1 MNQTYLKTAKLMTQ
15 VLALIAEEESFAL
28 KGGTAL
34 NLFVQDLPRLSVDID
49 LTNLPM
55 ENRDTSLKNIS
66 EALLRLSERIQK
78 VFSPQQITPSILK
91 EGGRKN
97 IFKLQMFKDGLL
109 VKIEPNLVFRGT
121 VFTIEMLKLRPK
133 AEKLLESSVLM
144 KVLSNADLYAGK
156 ICAAL
161 SRQHPRD
168 LFDLS
173 ILQKTGGLT
182 NEIKQAFIVY
192 LASGNK
198 PMHEML
204 SPNWKNH
211 ENLFEEEFSGMTVE
225 DLTWE
230 EIRDEGKLILAQIKK
245 SLTKDE
251 QDFLLSIK
259 QGTPRWELM
268 PFEHLKN
275 LPSLQWKIMNVQKMK
290 PSSQKEARKKLEK
303 ALKI

>member
-1 MNQTYLKTAKLMTQ
+1 MTQ
-15 VLALIAEEESFAL
+15 VLALVAEEERFAL

-49 LTNLPM
+49 LTYLPM

-91 EGGRKN
+91 EGGRQN

-121 VFTIEMLKLRPK
+121 VFPVEMLKLRPK
-133 AEKLLESSVLM
+133 AEKLLESSVMM

-168 LFDLS
+168 LFDLR
-173 ILQKTGGLT
+173 ILQKTGGLS

-204 SPNWKNH
+204 SPSWKNH

-245 SLTKDE
+245 NLTKDE
-251 QDFLLSIK
+251 QDFLLSMK

-290 PSSQKEARKKLEK
+290 SSSQKEALKKLEK